1 VELRNFTDG
10 ITAARCHDDCVTGCG
25 DRKQSNNV
33 GNEMKRSQRSP
44 RSFYKVG
51 RIRYAATVAAMIFAV
66 GGAAATTIAVSAD
79 SPAVRDQSVVAQGVA
94 TIPDGDVAWTVE
106 SKTAEEAESTAEM
119 TGFVVGDEGSL
130 MVTDEDGNRTVLDG
144 RDADAGAAEALFV
157 DGDETTL
164 SAIDESAQYFNVEL
178 VSGADVEGEA
188 VIGESFSLGTGD
200 RELSMVQGDL
210 NDGAETA
217 FNTSEYPV
225 LLIATAGE
233 LRVEQPDGVNGVLS
247 AREAVLLAP
256 GERATVSGENGPAA
270 YVAVFVG
277 DEIEGGEST
286 PQQPTQQS
294 NTQPNPPAPTAV
306 PTTPASPDGDQDGL
320 NDDDEALRG
329 TDPANPD
336 SDGDGLE
343 DGYEVFTSGTL
354 PLVFDSDTDG
364 LPDGDEIFTFGTNP
378 SNVDT
383 DGDGLN
389 DYLEAIDY
397 QTDPASTDSDGDG
410 LDDYAELMTYFT
422 NPMVGDTDGDLSP
435 DGEEVNLGTN
445 PNDPTSFPA

>member
-1 VELRNFTDG
+1 
-10 ITAARCHDDCVTGCG
+10 
-25 DRKQSNNV
+25 
-33 GNEMKRSQRSP
+33 MKRSQRSP

-66 GGAAATTIAVSAD
+66 GGTAAATIAVSAD
-79 SPAVRDQSVVAQGVA
+79 SPAVRDQAVVAQGVA

-106 SKTAEEAESTAEM
+106 SKTADENESTAEM
-119 TGFVVGDEGSL
+119 TGFLVGDEGSL
-130 MVTDEDGNRTVLDG
+130 LVAEEDGDRTVLDG

-157 DGDETTL
+157 DGDEATL
-164 SAIDESAQYFNVEL
+164 TAIGESAQYFNVEL
-178 VSGADVEGEA
+178 VSGADATGDG
-188 VIGESFSLGTGD
+188 VIGDAFSLEAGD
-200 RELSMVQGDL
+200 RELSMIQGDL

-233 LRVEQPDGVNGVLS
+233 LRVEQADGVNGVLS

-277 DEIEGGEST
+277 DDVEGGEAA
-286 PQQPTQQS
+286 PQPTQQP

-306 PTTPASPDGDQDGL
+306 PTTPSSPDGDQDGL
-320 NDDDEALRG
+320 SDADEAIRG
-329 TDPANPD
+329 TDPTVAD
-336 SDGDGLE
+336 TDLDGLE

-354 PLVFDSDTDG
+354 PLVFDSDADG

-397 QTDPASTDSDGDG
+397 LIDPTNPDTDGDG

-435 DGEEVNLGTN
+435 DGEEVNAGTN
-445 PNDPTSFPA
+445 PNDPTSFPT

>member
-1 VELRNFTDG
+1 
-10 ITAARCHDDCVTGCG
+10 
-25 DRKQSNNV
+25 
-33 GNEMKRSQRSP
+33 MKRSQRSP
-44 RSFYKVG
+44 RSFYKVV
-51 RIRYAATVAAMIFAV
+51 RIRYAATVAAMMLAI
-66 GGAAATTIAVSAD
+66 GGTAATTIAVSAD

-94 TIPDGDVAWTVE
+94 TIPGGDLAWVVE
-106 SKTAEEAESTAEM
+106 SKTADENESTAEV
-119 TGFVVGDEGSL
+119 TGFLVGDEGSL
-130 MVTDEDGNRTVLDG
+130 LVADEDGDRTVLDG
-144 RDADAGAAEALFV
+144 RDADVGAAEALFV
-157 DGDETTL
+157 DGDEATL
-164 SAIDESAQYFNVEL
+164 SALDESAQYFNVEL
-178 VSGADVEGEA
+178 VSGDDATGEG
-188 VIGESFSLGTGD
+188 VIGDAFSIGAGD
-200 RELSMVQGDL
+200 RELSMIQGDL

-233 LRVEQPDGVNGVLS
+233 LRVEQADGVNGVLS

-277 DEIEGGEST
+277 DEVGGRE
-286 PQQPTQQS
+286 PAPQPTQQP
-294 NTQPNPPAPTAV
+294 NTQPNPPAPTAE
-306 PTTPASPDGDQDGL
+306 PTTAPSPDGDQDGL
-320 NDDDEALRG
+320 NDEDEAIRG

-336 SDGDGLE
+336 SDNDGLE

-354 PLVFDSDTDG
+354 PLVFDSDVDG
-364 LPDGDEIFTFGTNP
+364 LPDGEEIFTFGTNP

-397 QTDPASTDSDGDG
+397 QIDPTSSDTDGDG

-445 PNDPTSFPA
+445 PNDPTSFPT